1 MCLVVRIRDMPE
13 GGLSGVEGDGDPLG
27 GQASTD
33 VQQGFEEAVGD
44 AGRST
49 VLGGQTPFTSLAE
62 GVEAAEG
69 QRVAVHEQQQ
79 GLVGG
84 LGHSQQG

>member
-1 MCLVVRIRDMPE
+1 MPE
-13 GGLSGVEGDGDPLG
+13 GGLSGVEGDGDALG